1 MGWEVL
7 NLGSVEKD
15 GVLDVGFDVALICIG
30 ACMGGGREDEGGG
43 GTGGG
48 GRMIG
53 RETGIGEFVVGR
65 LAVEWVV
72 VCKVFQ
78 AMAKA
83 T

>member
-15 GVLDVGFDVALICIG
+15 GVLDAGFDVALICIG
-30 ACMGGGREDEGGG
+30 ACMGGGREDVGGG
-43 GTGGG
+43 GTRGG

-53 RETGIGEFVVGR
+53 QETEIGEFVVGR
-65 LAVEWVV
+65 LAVAWVV
-72 VCKVFQ
+72 GCKVFQ